1 MSVSSRRVRAIFRK
15 ELREYRRN
23 GSIVATMA
31 ILPLVFL
38 VQPLVSVIAL
48 ASSASGGLA
57 NEHVLIYMLI
67 IPAIVPVFLAAYSV
81 VGERQ
86 QATLE
91 PMLTTPIPREEFLL
105 AKALA
110 SFVPALVVAYG
121 VFALF
126 LMLVVLFAQPSVAS
140 AVIRVPDLVAQLL
153 FTPPLALWSIW
164 IGMGMSALAR
174 DARVAQQLAL
184 LASLPTAIVAALVA
198 FNVVPVS
205 LGLGVVAAAAL
216 LALDVIGWRVVSLL
230 FDRER
235 LVTST

>member
-1 MSVSSRRVRAIFRK
+1 MRVSGRRVRAIFRK

-31 ILPLVFL
+31 VLPLVFL
-38 VQPLVSVIAL
+38 IQPLVSVIAL
-48 ASSASGGLA
+48 ASPASSALA
-57 NEHVLIYMLI
+57 NEHVLIYMLT
-67 IPAIVPVFLAAYSV
+67 IPAIVPVFLAAYSI

-126 LMLVVLFAQPSVAS
+126 LVLVALFAQPSIAS
-140 AVIRVPDLVAQLL
+140 AVIRSPDLVAQLL
-153 FTPPLALWSIW
+153 FTPPLAVWSIW
-164 IGMGMSALAR
+164 IGMGISARAK
-174 DARVAQQLAL
+174 DARVAQQLAV
-184 LASLPTAIVAALVA
+184 LASLPTAIVAALIA
-198 FNVVPVS
+198 FNVIPVS
-205 LGLGVVAAAAL
+205 LWLGLVAAAAL
-216 LALDVIGWRVVSLL
+216 LVLDVIGWRVVSRL

-235 LVTST
+235 LVTT